1 MLLAMP
7 PSQDVID
14 AIGHLLEPLLETLER
29 VGWVQRHL
37 FPPMAPHLAEQLAP
51 GADAVAGPLSV
62 LEKLDW
68 PDDLRFMRDRLVDV
82 ARQTIEL
89 VTAFVGAAKSL
100 ENPIDLYR
108 ALRRFARI
116 QETLY
121 PLAPAFEPVSRW
133 FLEPARRDDD
143 DLVARLREGALRDD
157 EARVGVLHA
166 SNERDAR
173 GGFSVYVPEQSD
185 GHTPMPL
192 VVALHGGHGHGRDF
206 LWSWLADARSRGV
219 LLMAPTS
226 RDRTWSIMGLDDV
239 DAEGLREMVESVAG
253 RYPVDRS
260 RVLLTGMSD
269 GATYS
274 LLCGLRDG
282 ATPFTHLAPACGVL
296 HPFLFTAS
304 GLERAAGRPIY
315 MVHGALDWMFP
326 VSVAHLGRDA
336 LQAAGARLVY
346 REIEDLSHT
355 YPRDEN
361 PKILD
366 WLIGDA
372 AATA

>member
-82 ARQTIEL
+82 ARQTIDL
-89 VTAFVGAAKSL
+89 VTAFVGAAKSS

-143 DLVARLREGALRDD
+143 ELVARLREGALRDD

-239 DAEGLREMVESVAG
+239 DAEGLREMVESVAA
-253 RYPVDRS
+253 RYPVDRA

-315 MVHGALDWMFP
+315 MIHGALDWMFP